1 MNITEQEK
9 KQLIEQALE
18 TRALAYCPHS
28 NYAVGAA
35 VLTTDGQVITGANVE
50 PASPRSGCCAEQL
63 ALLTA
68 VARGHHTFKALAIA
82 TENGQ
87 TPCGACRQLIFEFCG
102 DIPIIIAKT
111 DKTYTILSS
120 SALLPC
126 PFQKEPCYN

>member
-9 KQLIEQALE
+9 NQLIEQALAA
-18 TRALAYCPHS
+18 RALAYCPHS

-35 VLTTDGQVITGANVE
+35 VLTADGQVITGANVE

-68 VARGHHTFKALAIA
+68 VAHGHRAFKALAIA
-82 TENGQ
+82 TADGQ
-87 TPCGACRQLIFEFCG
+87 TPCGACRQLIFELCG
-102 DIPIIIAKT
+102 DIPVIVAKT

-120 SALLPC
+120 SVLLPY
-126 PFQKEPCYN
+126 PFKKEPCCN